1 MLTSNRCCLRENKS
15 LQKRKQLCPSPSKQP
30 LPKKSAFSKHLQM
43 ALCVPFENG
52 SFCKYHDILTCGML
66 SQEVFQSESALK
78 HFVCPEIIG
87 GERLISLNSAAR
99 EYIHFKFI
107 TLGENQGYN

>member
-1 MLTSNRCCLRENKS
+1 
-15 LQKRKQLCPSPSKQP
+15 
-30 LPKKSAFSKHLQM
+30 
-43 ALCVPFENG
+43 
-52 SFCKYHDILTCGML
+52 ML